1 MRPQS
6 SVVQNPGDGGTMVA
20 MLSDWVS
27 LSSGVAKIAY
37 GGCLR
42 GDTIVVVPG
51 LKTKFRS
58 SAVMKKE
65 ASSLLCL
72 LFTKYVYLI

>member
-6 SVVQNPGDGGTMVA
+6 SVIQNPGDGGTTVA
-20 MLSDWVS
+20 MLSGRVS
-27 LSSGVAKIAY
+27 LSSGAAEPAY
-37 GGCLR
+37 GGCSR